1 VHICRKWR
9 HIVFVSHQ
17 ALRLRL
23 SCTHQTPVLKALD
36 CWPALPIAVEYVAF
50 SLFNPLTPWD
60 EENILNALKQSDR
73 VISIHLTLT
82 NSLLKKL
89 SSIEG
94 QFSELEELVLRS
106 QSFGQL
112 TLPNTFRLGTRL
124 RRLHSTGVV
133 FSTPLRLL
141 LSSKDLV
148 DIQLHEISDRFVL
161 PQALADALSGMAH
174 LRSLSLSV
182 LSTTNHTRVPPPSEK
197 RIVNR
202 VIISSLSILKY
213 RGTSKY
219 LDSLLAGLDALLDA
233 PHLANIEI
241 TFFDETQFYVSNL
254 IKFIDRTEIW
264 NLHDF
269 KADILFSEDSV
280 SISTKLVP
288 TCLKFQ
294 VLCGPLEQQ
303 LLSIVR
309 FCNHFPTFCLRV
321 EDLRIGATPLSTS
334 QHNVPVPLILGNWVP
349 LISLFKAAKCVHL
362 SGDIS
367 TEIVQTMQALRV
379 WSGLLLVLTKLC
391 VCEPGPRCPLLRQ
404 AVVSLMV
411 VLRLSGRPIEVE
423 YGQPCVHD
431 LAEHRTGWSRDQQR
445 HHTLTFVLIRALLS
459 TSDD

>member
-9 HIVFVSHQ
+9 HIVFVSHR

-23 SCTHQTPVLKALD
+23 FCTYGTPVLKALD
-36 CWPALPIAVEYVAF
+36 CWPALPIAVEYFAF
-50 SLFNPLTPWD
+50 SLFNPHTPWD
-60 EENILNALKQSDR
+60 EENILNALKQSNR
-73 VISIHLTLT
+73 VISIRLTLT

-94 QFSELEELVLRS
+94 QFSELEELVLHVRS

-133 FSTPLRLL
+133 FSAPLRLL
-141 LSSKDLV
+141 SSSKDLV
-148 DIQLHEISDRFVL
+148 DIQLHEISDRYVL

-197 RIVNR
+197 HIVNR

-213 RGTSKY
+213 RGTSGY
-219 LDSLLAGLDALLDA
+219 LDSLLAGLDALLDV
-233 PHLANIEI
+233 PYLAKIEI

-254 IKFIDRTEIW
+254 VKVINRTEIW
-264 NLHDF
+264 NLHDL
-269 KADILFSEDSV
+269 KADILFSEDTV
-280 SISTKLVP
+280 SISTELVP

-303 LLSIVR
+303 MLSIVR
-309 FCNHFPTFCLRV
+309 LCLQFPAFCLRV

-334 QHNVPVPLILGNWVP
+334 QHNAPLIPGNWAP
-349 LISLFKAAKCVHL
+349 LISLFRAAKCVHL
-362 SGDIS
+362 AGDIA
-367 TEIVQTMQALRV
+367 TEIVRNVQRLWWGAGPLP
-379 WSGLLLVLTKLC
+379 VLTKLC
-391 VCEPGPRCPLLRQ
+391 VCGPGPRSTPLRQ

-411 VLRLSGRPIEVE
+411 DLRLSGRPIEVE

-431 LAEHRTGWSRDQQR
+431 LAEHRTG
-445 HHTLTFVLIRALLS
+445 
-459 TSDD
+459 